1 MNTATQRLS
10 RIPASLVLKL
20 NVGLG
25 IGFGALML
33 AATWGGLYDA
43 FDIPQPR
50 PWVYAQLFGALLLG
64 AAWMAW
70 KAADDPAQQR
80 TVAQGLAI
88 FDTIGAVVIPVWLV
102 SDDVGIPD
110 GGSLGSWILILTAVG
125 MGALAVLQ
133 GRAFRS
139 E

>member
-1 MNTATQRLS
+1 MHTATQRLS
-10 RIPASLVLKL
+10 RIPASLVLKV

-43 FDIPQPR
+43 LDIPQPR

-70 KAADDPAQQR
+70 KAADDPAQR
-80 TVAQGLAI
+80 GTVAQGLAI
-88 FDTIGAVVIPVWLV
+88 FDAIGAVVIVVWLV
-102 SDDVGIPD
+102 SDDAGVPD
-110 GGSLGSWILILTAVG
+110 GGSLGSWIFVATAVA
-125 MGALAVLQ
+125 MAALAVLQ

>member
-10 RIPASLVLKL
+10 RIPASLVLKV
-20 NVGLG
+20 NIGLG
-25 IGFGALML
+25 IGF
-33 AATWGGLYDA
+33 
-43 FDIPQPR
+43 
-50 PWVYAQLFGALLLG
+50 
-64 AAWMAW
+64 
-70 KAADDPAQQR
+70 
-80 TVAQGLAI
+80 
-88 FDTIGAVVIPVWLV
+88 GAVVIPVWLV